1 MLRETSLSS
10 ARSVA
15 TSWWTT
21 SGTRAGLRARPKT
34 PVRPDAAHP
43 RRLAPPSGST
53 CGRTP
58 SCPPAAPSIHGWT
71 TPDGPDLLDGPLIS
85 AGGVEGGQ
93 RLRDGRAAD
102 AVDRHVGRA
111 RQQVEEPALI

>member
-58 SCPPAAPSIHGWT
+58 SCPPAAPGIHGWT
-71 TPDGPDLLDGPLIS
+71 TPDGPDLCGRTL
-85 AGGVEGGQ
+85 GVEALQGAEGLGGA
-93 RLRDGRAAD
+93 GRADVD
-102 AVDRHVGRA
+102 A
-111 RQQVEEPALI
+111 Q